1 MSITAVLFDLDG
13 TLTDP
18 KPGITRCIQ
27 YALSE
32 LGYTPPDA
40 DDLLWCIGPPLQR
53 SFATLLQTSD
63 PSLIQQAL
71 TLYRDRYATIG
82 LFENS
87 LYPQIPE
94 TLQTLREAGYQTF
107 VATSKPQ
114 IYATR
119 IIEHFQLSVLFD
131 RVYGSELDGTRCDKD
146 VLIDYILQTEQLSP
160 SATVMVGDRKHDMIG
175 AKRHWVGAIGVTYGY
190 GTVQELESHGAGK
203 LVDSPNQIPKL
214 LSEWCGSPETAFR
227 DLSKTN

>member
-1 MSITAVLFDLDG
+1 MLDHTVLFDLDG

-32 LGYTPPDA
+32 LGYKPPDA
-40 DDLLWCIGPPLQR
+40 DKLHWCIGPPLKD
-53 SFATLLQTSD
+53 SFSQLLKTKD
-63 PSLIQQAL
+63 DILVEQAL
-71 TLYRDRYATIG
+71 RLYRSRFSTIG

-94 TLQTLREAGYQTF
+94 TLKIIRAAGYQTF

-119 IIEHFQLSVLFD
+119 IIEYFDLASLFD
-131 RVYGSELDGTRCDKD
+131 GVYGSELDGNRSVKGD
-146 VLIDYILQTEQLSP
+146 LISYILERESLSP
-160 SATVMVGDRKHDMIG
+160 SAVVMVGDRFHDIIG
-175 AKRHWVGAIGVTYGY
+175 AKKNNLASIGVTYGY
-190 GTVQELESHGAGK
+190 GSREELENHKAD
-203 LVDSPNQIPKL
+203 LITDCPNEIPTL
-214 LSEWCGSPETAFR
+214 LP
-227 DLSKTN
+227 LI

>member
-1 MSITAVLFDLDG
+1 MPPYTVLFDLDG

-32 LGYTPPDA
+32 LGYKPPDA
-40 DDLLWCIGPPLQR
+40 NELLWCIGPPLKS
-53 SFATLLQTSD
+53 SFSQLLQTSD
-63 PSLIQQAL
+63 DTLLEEAIS
-71 TLYRDRYATIG
+71 LYRSRFSTIG

-94 TLQTLREAGYQTF
+94 TLKIIRAAGYQTF

-119 IIEHFQLSVLFD
+119 IIEYFDLAPLFD
-131 RVYGSELDGTRCDKD
+131 GVYGSELDGNRSVKGD
-146 VLIDYILQTEQLSP
+146 LISYIIERESLSP
-160 SATVMVGDRKHDMIG
+160 STVVMIGDRLHDIIG
-175 AKRHWVGAIGVTYGY
+175 AKKNNIASIGVTYGY
-190 GTVQELESHGAGK
+190 GSREELETHKADLIADCPK
-203 LVDSPNQIPKL
+203 EIPTL
-214 LSEWCGSPETAFR
+214 LPLISSSNF
-227 DLSKTN
+227 